1 MNDNVKT
8 EWMDMARGEG
18 LVDPGVLARF
28 GEAMADLAGN
38 WVDAPDPFRE
48 GPCDSNDRHWA
59 RVFAGLHNQP
69 GFWIDTSRYHMCYQ
83 LEIATTFVGF
93 EWATLSDMRQ
103 WMGRLHHS
111 SRRDVA
117 RVGVVA

>member
-1 MNDNVKT
+1 MNEKAKT

-18 LVDPGVLARF
+18 LVDPRLLNIF
-28 GEAMADLAGN
+28 GEAMADLAEN
-38 WVDAPDPFRE
+38 WVDAPRCFRE
-48 GPCDSNDRHWA
+48 GPTDSNHRHWA

-69 GFWIDTSRYHMCYQ
+69 GFWIDTTTRHMCYQ

-93 EWATLSDMRQ
+93 EWATLSDMRD

-111 SRRDVA
+111 SRGNVA
-117 RVGVVA
+117 RAGVMA